1 MATIKKSFDIIQ
13 LQTISHYA
21 AILRACSGI
30 QPFQLANNIN
40 ACKIAADLAVKEYQA
55 QFELIE
61 ERKKDAP
68 DQSETDFKDLFK
80 KTFEIEVPELIES
93 EFLNLD
99 ISGDKEVPQQNGD
112 IKKFSYRDAYF
123 NLLGLIINQ

>member
-1 MATIKKSFDIIQ
+1 MKKVKKFNIIQ
-13 LQTISHYA
+13 LQTISHCA

-40 ACKIAADLAVKEYQA
+40 VCKIAADLAVKDYQA

-61 ERKKDAP
+61 ERRSGAP
-68 DQSETDFKDLFK
+68 EQSEKDFKDLFN
-80 KTFEIEVPELIES
+80 KTFEIEIPELKES
-93 EFLNLD
+93 AFLELD
-99 ISGDKEVPQQNGD
+99 ISGDKEVPQQNGE

-123 NLLGLIINQ
+123 NLLGLVIN